1 MFDTCIFEYFTCCLS
16 VITVPNNLV
25 NVALRKRTY
34 ESSSFSDTVHFR
46 RAFAVDGN
54 RKSLRSQKSCTHTNK
69 ERNPWWMVDLGG
81 SYHIS
86 YLKVTNRGDCCGK
99 LGYFLTIQNVLK
111 QKHAYICMTV
121 YTYVHTHI
129 YTPYIQTCMHT
140 NLLATNT
147 LL

>member
-1 MFDTCIFEYFTCCLS
+1 MYDIYINEYFICCLS
-16 VITVPNNLV
+16 AVNNLV

-81 SYHIS
+81 SYRIS

-99 LGYFLTIQNVLK
+99 LRYFLTIQNVLK
-111 QKHAYICMTV
+111 QKHAYIYVCTCIH
-121 YTYVHTHI
+121 TYIHTYIHHT
-129 YTPYIQTCMHT
+129 YKRTCIQTY
-140 NLLATNT
+140 
-147 LL
+147 